1 MKEMKVDGKYTL
13 IKVSEMLA
21 CTISENIRVNGLYD
35 GRFTYQPIGKGKKRT
50 FYLNMRDMLVLEG
63 FEHPFTTDFEAVQ
76 KGESKTFIGNGKINL
91 VGKVGIEEV
100 RKHIEEYNLNPN
112 ALLKDVLY
120 MGVPVFPELCPQYV
134 REMAE
139 RSFN

>member
-21 CTISENIRVNGLYD
+21 CTISENIRVNGLHD

-50 FYLNMRDMLVLEG
+50 FYLNMREMLVLEG
-63 FEHPFTTDFEAVQ
+63 YDHPFMTDFEAVD
-76 KGESKTFIGNGKINL
+76 KGISNTFVGNAKINL
-91 VGKVGIEEV
+91 VGTVGIEEV

-112 ALLKDVLY
+112 AALKDVLY
-120 MGVPVFPELCPQYV
+120 MSVPVFPELCPHYI
-134 REMAE
+134 REMTE
-139 RSFN
+139 QTVN